1 MSRPVLFVV
10 GMDDEHGLPTPG
22 LEPIATVEH
31 KYWSRLVQQRVVPE
45 VTPDFDAT
53 TRRADAAG
61 DRPARPAPARR

>member
-45 VTPDFDAT
+45 VTPT
-53 TRRADAAG
+53 TWWRRSTRCG
-61 DRPARPAPARR
+61 TARDDSASRCSR